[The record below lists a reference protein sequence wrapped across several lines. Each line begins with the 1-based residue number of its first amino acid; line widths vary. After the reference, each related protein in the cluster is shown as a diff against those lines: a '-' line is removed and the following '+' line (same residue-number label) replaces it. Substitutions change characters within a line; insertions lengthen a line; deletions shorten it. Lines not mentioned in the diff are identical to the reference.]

1 MSDATNGNECRS
13 GASRNAAT
21 ATDSAPTLLDRR
33 MYLKLTGAAAASL
46 VTAGASGTA
55 AAAEYEVIEVPAGAN
70 EDIAVRSGETFE
82 NKLIDVS
89 AHDAELEINARGD
102 GWTIRNVGFL
112 GPTTNSL
119 ERRSRGSKVLNLA
132 GDGLVENVYLGDG
145 VDPDPDGSERNMSRD
160 GGIYLHGDDHTG
172 HIEVRRS
179 NVSLWAD
186 NGCYCS
192 GPGAQRGPDDG
203 GTVQFTD
210 CYMENNNVS
219 GIRLGTNGSGARN
232 CTIVIDDESAMP
244 GVPRKPEP
252 QIPVKHGR
260 GFWIREGTSAEG
272 VLIEDCD
279 VSCTLDDTHEAVKIN
294 DGSACTIR
302 NSRFEGEIDVNGR
315 LRRENLSGDPDLS
328 PPDGVPMS
336 PEEAASGNSNGGG
349 GSDDGGDDDGG
360 GSDLPNRLRIQ
371 ATGSLTNYE
380 FTVSGDLEAGPE
392 FDTDGTDVISG
403 STGRGRVNTTGSDDF
418 YFGGEI
424 TRFERDGELEVY
436 VDGERV
442 DPDSFLPRELRV
454 SNREYDEP
462 ATYEFSISEDLA
474 ATDSV
479 NTTDGDEINGRSA
492 DGRVNGGAD
501 TYRFAG
507 EIDSFAYD
515 GSLDLYV
522 DGEQADPN
530 GFGSSEPARSLSIVS
545 EGPRVEYEFA
555 VSGALEKTTARNGSI
570 NGNDEIDGSSASGLV
585 YGGTDSYAFDGEL
598 TDLVVDDPAGVTVFL
613 DGEEIEPDSP
623 GLDRT
628 VSIVGTGPRV
638 EYDFTVSGEL
648 EKSTARGGSINSGDE
663 VSGSSASGYVL
674 GGTDSYGFDGEISD
688 FAIDDA
694 DAATVYVD
702 GEEVDLGGIGDSD
715 SHELTISNRAYD
727 EPATYEFT
735 VSGALDATSSVNPN
749 DEISGSSAQGQVNGG
764 ADTYRYS
771 GDVTAFDSDG
781 PLDVTIDG
789 ETVVSGG

>member
-336 PEEAASGNSNGGG
+336 PEDAASADSNGGG
-349 GSDDGGDDDGG
+349 GSDDGGDDDG

-436 VDGERV
+436 VDGE
-442 DPDSFLPRELRV
+442 
-454 SNREYDEP
+454 
-462 ATYEFSISEDLA
+462 
-474 ATDSV
+474 
-479 NTTDGDEINGRSA
+479 
-492 DGRVNGGAD
+492 
-501 TYRFAG
+501 
-507 EIDSFAYD
+507 
-515 GSLDLYV
+515 
-522 DGEQADPN
+522 QADPN

-570 NGNDEIDGSSASGLV
+570 NDNDEIDGSSASGLV

-628 VSIVGTGPRV
+628 VSIVGTGSRV
-638 EYDFTVSGEL
+638 GYDFTVSGEL

-702 GEEVDLGGIGDSD
+702 GKEVDLGGIGDSD

>member
-46 VTAGASGTA
+46 VTAGASGTG

-89 AHDAELEINARGD
+89 AHDAELEINARGA

-192 GPGAQRGPDDG
+192 GPGAQRGSDDG

-349 GSDDGGDDDGG
+349 GSDDDPGVCDNVDHRESNPEVDDNYGNRPGYLAIDWLRFNRDSEGWSKGD
-360 GSDLPNRLRIQ
+360 
-371 ATGSLTNYE
+371 
-380 FTVSGDLEAGPE
+380 PE
-392 FDTDGTDVISG
+392 FEFKVTRHYADSDEEQIHSNSEIYGMIQDDEYDDKVCFKKVLFEWKKEKHPSQYFAWHEFDGDNDTKLFTLDGSFKTPAGDFSFEEWSVTIHH
-403 STGRGRVNTTGSDDF
+403 NDDEL
-418 YFGGEI
+418 GEAMI
-424 TRFERDGELEVY
+424 EDTE
-436 VDGERV
+436 V
-442 DPDSFLPRELRV
+442 DPV
-454 SNREYDEP
+454 
-462 ATYEFSISEDLA
+462 TY
-474 ATDSV
+474 
-479 NTTDGDEINGRSA
+479 
-492 DGRVNGGAD
+492 
-501 TYRFAG
+501 
-507 EIDSFAYD
+507 
-515 GSLDLYV
+515 
-522 DGEQADPN
+522 
-530 GFGSSEPARSLSIVS
+530 
-545 EGPRVEYEFA
+545 
-555 VSGALEKTTARNGSI
+555 K
-570 NGNDEIDGSSASGLV
+570 
-585 YGGTDSYAFDGEL
+585 
-598 TDLVVDDPAGVTVFL
+598 
-613 DGEEIEPDSP
+613 
-623 GLDRT
+623 
-628 VSIVGTGPRV
+628 GTGMPDMQLRLI
-638 EYDFTVSGEL
+638 E
-648 EKSTARGGSINSGDE
+648 
-663 VSGSSASGYVL
+663 
-674 GGTDSYGFDGEISD
+674 
-688 FAIDDA
+688 
-694 DAATVYVD
+694 
-702 GEEVDLGGIGDSD
+702 
-715 SHELTISNRAYD
+715 
-727 EPATYEFT
+727 
-735 VSGALDATSSVNPN
+735 
-749 DEISGSSAQGQVNGG
+749 
-764 ADTYRYS
+764 
-771 GDVTAFDSDG
+771 
-781 PLDVTIDG
+781 
-789 ETVVSGG
+789 